1 MSYYKNSNSKKF
13 IAITIC
19 FVLIAIILCGMMT
32 SWFQDWNPYCWFGHS
47 YNEEGICTKC
57 GAEQPA
63 EVVEPEDPDDEK
75 PDEGEEPLEN
85 GGMVA
90 TVLPSKTNMRLGAR
104 RAAQTPAG
112 ENTYE
117 LTATINPVTAVYKV
131 VTWDVAWK
139 DASSAW
145 ATGKTVTDYVTVTPN
160 GLKATVTCLQ
170 AFGEQVV
177 VTVTSN
183 DNTSATASCNVD
195 YVEKVL
201 GVNFQMPAVTTTEPA
216 ISYTF
221 DTSVYTIKA
230 DLNLTLDGYIMTL
243 TDDFDAKMREIVDAS
258 FPFEPDASDDLSD
271 YIGSTNEI
279 FIELSDSKLSLSHFD
294 GQEHPDESPFSG
306 IIGLIFNMPYGI
318 SDLERVEGAVIH
330 YFSKAIEDFGSGAH
344 ATFDVSFT
352 SSYNGQ
358 TYSSGTKTVEVRF
371 DASNVYVAVSGV
383 QLNSGSIIF

>member
-1 MSYYKNSNSKKF
+1 MSYYKNNNSKKF

-63 EVVEPEDPDDEK
+63 EVVKPENPDDEK

-90 TVLPSKTNMRLGAR
+90 TVLPSKTNMCLGAR

-117 LTATINPVTAVYKV
+117 LTATITPADANLQT
-131 VTWDVAWK
+131 VTWAVAWK
-139 DASSAW
+139 NASSTW
-145 ATGKTVTDYVTVTPN
+145 ATGKTATDYVTVTPN

-177 VTVTSN
+177 VTVTSV
-183 DNTSATASCNVD
+183 DNSSATASCNVD

-201 GVNFQMPAVTTTEPA
+201 GLNFQTTTFASSEFG
-216 ISYTF
+216 INYTF

-230 DLNLTLDGYIMTL
+230 DLSMAIESQLRLKDAFYNILSSYYTGTDVVELDDTLDSFTSLHDYAALQLLDSGETL
-243 TDDFDAKMREIVDAS
+243 GIS
-258 FPFEPDASDDLSD
+258 HC
-271 YIGSTNEI
+271 
-279 FIELSDSKLSLSHFD
+279 DSN
-294 GQEHPDESPFSG
+294 
-306 IIGLIFNMPYGI
+306 GLIDGDPRDGLAMAFFDVTDYDHRSVDFSAYCNSI
-318 SDLERVEGAVIH
+318 FRKAVED
-330 YFSKAIEDFGSGAH
+330 SGSGAH

-358 TYSSGTKTVEVRF
+358 TYSSGTKTIEVRF